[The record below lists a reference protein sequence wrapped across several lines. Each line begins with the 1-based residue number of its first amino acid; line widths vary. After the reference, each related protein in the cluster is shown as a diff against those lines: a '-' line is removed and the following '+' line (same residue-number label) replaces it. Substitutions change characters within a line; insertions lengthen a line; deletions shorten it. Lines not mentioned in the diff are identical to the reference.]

1 MGYAPT
7 LFSSAPDPDQECSM
21 RPILPPFVIAFLL
34 AGCAPGPQ
42 PPVGVER
49 SFADF
54 LDCVRASGVGHVS
67 AHRGG
72 IPENALSGLFRS
84 AGLGAA
90 AAEIDVART
99 ADGVLV
105 LLHDRTLDRTT
116 TGTGAIADIPYAA
129 LSGIELVD
137 PAGNGTGES
146 VPTLEEA
153 LALAGELRLYL
164 QLDVK
169 GVPLE
174 EVLDVVTAAGA
185 RDRVGLIT
193 YTAEDAIAAHRL
205 APDVQLSAPDALEAY
220 RAAGVAL
227 TRISVWLG
235 VGMPDAT
242 RDADLAALGIE
253 TGAGMFPFERRQIPA
268 DYFLATDAGVELLSV
283 DEVDR
288 AIRSLGG
295 ARAVQSSLDFCLGRS
310 GG

>member
-1 MGYAPT
+1 
-7 LFSSAPDPDQECSM
+7 M
-21 RPILPPFVIAFLL
+21 RLIPPSLAVVVLL
-34 AGCAPGPQ
+34 AGCAPAPEA
-42 PPVGVER
+42 PASTAR

-54 LDCVRASGVGHVS
+54 LDCVRESGVGHVS

-72 IPENALSGLFRS
+72 IPENSLTGLFLS

-99 ADGVLV
+99 ADGAFV

-116 TGTGAIADIPYAA
+116 TGTGPIAETT
-129 LSGIELVD
+129 LSELRSVTLAD
-137 PAGNGTGES
+137 AAGNDTGAP

-153 LALAGELRLYL
+153 LALAGELGLYL

-169 GVPLE
+169 GVPLADL
-174 EVLDVVTAAGA
+174 LDVVRAAGA
-185 RDRVGLIT
+185 LDRVGLIT
-193 YTAEDAIAAHRL
+193 YTAEDALAAHRL
-205 APDVQLSAPDALEAY
+205 APRMQLSAPDALDVY
-220 RAAGVAL
+220 RAADVDL
-227 TRISVWLG
+227 SRISVWLG

-242 RDADLAALGIE
+242 RDAQLAALGVE

-268 DYFLATDAGVELLSV
+268 DYYLAADAGIELLSV

-295 ARAVQSSLDFCLGRS
+295 AEAVQSSLDRCRS
-310 GG
+310 GS